1 MYLMNIVIAMTKK
14 LGETPL
20 EALNRL
26 RVEVPQYATETLSY
40 AGRLDPMATG
50 VMLVLVGEANKKRAD
65 YLNLEKKYTAEIL
78 IGVSTDTYDTLGLVT
93 DSVKEQYD
101 RESIEEIVREKI
113 NGLTG
118 TFSQKYPEFSSKP
131 VFGEP
136 LFVHARNGRH
146 VTVPVHDVTVYS
158 SSVLS
163 CVDMSAEIVLSRI
176 HTGITSVGGDFR
188 QTDIWN
194 TWQSVLG
201 ESTIHFI
208 VVAVELSV
216 SSGFYIRQYAHD
228 LGVLIGVPA
237 CVLSID
243 RTQVGEW
250 DKKDCVL

>member
-1 MYLMNIVIAMTKK
+1 MNTVISIIKK

-26 RVEVPQYATETLSY
+26 RVEAPQYATETLSY

-50 VMLVLVGEANKKRAD
+50 VMLVLVGDANKKRAE
-65 YLNLEKKYTAEIL
+65 YLNLEKKYTTEIL

-93 DSVKEQYD
+93 DIIKEQYD
-101 RESIEEIVREKI
+101 KERIEEMVREKVR
-113 NGLTG
+113 GVVG

-136 LFVHARNGRH
+136 LFVHARSGRH

-158 SSVLS
+158 SNFLS
-163 CVDMSAEIVLSRI
+163 CTPVTAEHVLSRI

-194 TWQSVLG
+194 TWQSMLG
-201 ESTIHFI
+201 TCDLQFL
-208 VVAVELSV
+208 VVTLELSV

-228 LGVLIGVPA
+228 LGVLVGIPA

-243 RTQVGEW
+243 RTQVGQW
-250 DKKDCVL
+250 GKKDCVI